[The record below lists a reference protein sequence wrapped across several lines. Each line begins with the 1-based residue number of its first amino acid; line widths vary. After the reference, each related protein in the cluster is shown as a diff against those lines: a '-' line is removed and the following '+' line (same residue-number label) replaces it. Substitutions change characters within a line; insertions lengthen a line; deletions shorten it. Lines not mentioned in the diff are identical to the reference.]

1 MKIAPIVD
9 PHARRP
15 SPKPMQ
21 VDLRKAF
28 ILGTVLWTIAL
39 IVCICFRTS
48 TVICAFGV
56 VIGLLLLVWE
66 FFDRSDYRRLGK

>member
-9 PHARRP
+9 PHVRRP

-39 IVCICFRTS
+39 VVCIC
-48 TVICAFGV
+48 C
-56 VIGLLLLVWE
+56 
-66 FFDRSDYRRLGK
+66 